1 MSKKTKISWF
11 KVGRKEMDMI
21 LKGGLGRR
29 KYTVWAVYIR
39 LLDLVNRNQSTEF
52 EIHAGFIESLTGTSR
67 NTTFQCLRRLE
78 DLGLIRRTQNRK
90 EGHNQQSAST
100 YELPYA
106 SQYATKKAGKKVSLS
121 DPLNGSLSGS
131 FNGTVHK
138 TEIKEP
144 PKSGSLISGQ
154 EHSNTCRAEQKS
166 RQPQVA
172 GHFVRP
178 W

>member
-67 NTTFQCLRRLE
+67 KHHISMPAAFGG
-78 DLGLIRRTQNRK
+78 LGVNPTHP
-90 EGHNQQSAST
+90 E
-100 YELPYA
+100 
-106 SQYATKKAGKKVSLS
+106 
-121 DPLNGSLSGS
+121 
-131 FNGTVHK
+131 
-138 TEIKEP
+138 
-144 PKSGSLISGQ
+144 
-154 EHSNTCRAEQKS
+154 
-166 RQPQVA
+166 
-172 GHFVRP
+172 
-178 W
+178 